1 MIAGLWES
9 HKYSVTILKLS
20 NFTIYL
26 LIFYIVTLLK
36 LLKVLI
42 TLMNSSLFRQWLM
55 SDSQGNTSQI
65 PYRLFIEE
73 RVSKFTSFIYSYSCE
88 TALQILLHLM
98 VALCKSIKLRRP
110 SVVTHQMRLNLPC
123 SLTSFQIC
131 TWIMCLSK
139 LLIFLF

>member
-73 RVSKFTSFIYSYSCE
+73 RVSKFTSFIYRYSCE

-98 VALCKSIKLRRP
+98 VALCKSIKFRRP
-110 SVVTHQMRLNLPC
+110 SVVTYQMRLNLPC